1 MDYLISHSLAEGAL
15 ITGLKVAPVHSPCP
29 SEAQGQAEQQDRRHA
44 AEKSQRGKLS
54 KRRSG
59 IPNNRLR
66 VKNTKKKTDSQNFA
80 KVQHTGVKLRRNTK
94 ANRHLDFEPCVGI

>member
-1 MDYLISHSLAEGAL
+1 MDDLISHSLAEGAL

-44 AEKSQRGKLS
+44 AEKNQGGKLS

-59 IPNNRLR
+59 VPNNRLR
-66 VKNTKKKTDSQNFA
+66 VKY
-80 KVQHTGVKLRRNTK
+80 QHGVK
-94 ANRHLDFEPCVGI
+94 